1 MTKQYIVISKSTEL
15 VRIPLDSL
23 MYVEADGNY
32 SKIVTKDGRER
43 LVLLQLGQVEDL
55 IAEQIDEF
63 EGEILRLGRKYIINL
78 NYIHVIDV
86 SKQLLVI
93 SDCANC
99 YHKIEA
105 SRDAL
110 LKLKSYI
117 ESLVDYG
124 KG

>member
-1 MTKQYIVISKSTEL
+1 M
-15 VRIPLDSL
+15 RIPLDSL

-32 SKIVTKDGRER
+32 SKVVTKDGRER

-63 EGEILRLGRKYIINL
+63 EGEILRLGRKHIINL
-78 NYIHVIDV
+78 NYIHIIDI

-93 SDCANC
+93 SDCVNY

-117 ESLVDYG
+117 ESLVNYG